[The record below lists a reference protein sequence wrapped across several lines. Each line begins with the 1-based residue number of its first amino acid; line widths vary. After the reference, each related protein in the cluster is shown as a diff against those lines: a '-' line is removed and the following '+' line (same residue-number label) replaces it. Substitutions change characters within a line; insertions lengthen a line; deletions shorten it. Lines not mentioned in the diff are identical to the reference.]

1 MSISKSFFKHL
12 TVAWCEPKKKIVSST
27 SPGPGRAQR
36 ALVAANNEFLDGAS
50 KYNKPNEP
58 TIMFLTFQT

>member
-1 MSISKSFFKHL
+1 MLKRKLFPQQ
-12 TVAWCEPKKKIVSST
+12 VCV
-27 SPGPGRAQR
+27 PGPAGAQAQR
-36 ALVAANNEFLDGAS
+36 ALVAANNEFLGGAS